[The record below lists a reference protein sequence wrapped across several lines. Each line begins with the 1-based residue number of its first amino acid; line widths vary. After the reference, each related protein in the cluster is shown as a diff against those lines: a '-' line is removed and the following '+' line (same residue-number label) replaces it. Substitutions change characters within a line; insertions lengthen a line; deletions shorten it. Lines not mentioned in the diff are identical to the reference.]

1 MNPANITTSPTSFR
15 EVKSWP
21 TSTEDEG
28 EDIRTLSSWCKELLG
43 EDTDVGGGDE
53 WVGSKSARFKQLFQY
68 DIDFL
73 ANTIIRLKTFEK
85 WDTTS
90 YPSKYYIIF
99 CDPKILIYG
108 RNLVICMKR
117 PFL

>member
-53 WVGSKSARFKQLFQY
+53 WVGSKSAQFKQLFQY

-85 WDTTS
+85 WVIQVNITS
-90 YPSKYYIIF
+90 SF
-99 CDPKILIYG
+99 
-108 RNLVICMKR
+108 VIQKFWYMAGI
-117 PFL
+117 